1 MAEID
6 IPELKL
12 VMAELR
18 TIRQMLEGATV
29 TPAPQWMTIA
39 EACSALGVSRATVHR
54 KIASGELEAKGSGKT
69 RMVRL
74 NQAA

>member
-1 MAEID
+1 MAEIE
-6 IPELKL
+6 IPELKQ

-18 TIRQMLEGATV
+18 SIRQMLEGATI

-39 EACSALGVSRATVHR
+39 QACDALGVSRATIHR
-54 KIASGELEAKGSGKT
+54 KIAAGELEARGSGKT

-74 NQAA
+74 SLAA